1 MQLDQIKKN
10 NNNMFARKNVMKQ
23 NKNIFWGSVLIITLL
38 AGVIGST
45 FFSISAIGLTAIII
59 GAFIVCFIM
68 YQNNKQ
74 FVKFKNDL
82 AISEGYLSKAFRL
95 SPVWMTITTA
105 NDGRYIEVNEAFC
118 KATGYSREE
127 VIGKTFTEL
136 GIWND
141 SKSQNEIVALFEKTK
156 VIRNKEIE
164 LRDRFGA
171 KIIMLLSTELITINN
186 EKHALSALL
195 NITDRKAAEDHIVKA
210 QKETELAYAQLEDA
224 IEHSNQM
231 ALEAELANIS
241 KSQFLANM
249 SHEIRTPLNAV
260 IGFTDIVLDTPLNE
274 EQIDYVNTIKRSGEI
289 LLSLL
294 NDILDFSKIEAGEI
308 NLEEINFDPELL
320 IYDVCNLIKPKIAD
334 KSIELLCSIGD
345 NVPAFVKG
353 DPTRYRQILTNLM
366 GNASKFT
373 ESGEIA
379 LSIDVEDE
387 DEKRIKLHA
396 KIRDTGIGIDNDKI
410 NLIFEA
416 FHQTDGST
424 TRQYGGTGLGL
435 SICKKI
441 ANIMQGDVW
450 AESKKGTGSTF
461 HCTVWFN
468 KAEPKESERIVPA
481 SLSGKKTLIID
492 SNMSNIS
499 IMKNFMES
507 AGGNVVS
514 IENSNDASSIILK
527 AHNENNSF
535 DFCICDIHAPGVN
548 GYELAEQIRNL
559 EINTDQL
566 KLIAISSM
574 ARGDAK
580 KCEDAGFDAF
590 ISKPVQR
597 TKLYHMLTML
607 IGKRKTDAS
616 GEKHIQ
622 TQHSAREDMKH
633 STSILIAEDNPVNQ
647 KLWKTM
653 LTKAG
658 YNVKIVNNGKEVIET
673 FTSSPDSFDLIF
685 MDIHMPEIDG
695 IAATRKIRGLGF
707 SSIPIIALTA
717 STLKED
723 RNECLKAGMNDYLT
737 KPIKREIVFGIL
749 ETLYFNKEAGNQP
762 GTIG

>member
-10 NNNMFARKNVMKQ
+10 NNNMFARKNVMKH

-38 AGVIGST
+38 AGVIGNK
-45 FFSISAIGLTAIII
+45 FFNISAIGLTAIII
-59 GAFIVCFIM
+59 GVFTVYFIM
-68 YQNNKQ
+68 YQNNKK
-74 FVKFKNDL
+74 FVEFKKKL
-82 AISEGYLSKAFRL
+82 ALSEGYLSKAFTL
-95 SPVWMTITTA
+95 SPVWMTITTT

-127 VIGKTFTEL
+127 VIGKTSTEL
-136 GIWND
+136 GIWMAGPEHRKTIGD
-141 SKSQNEIVALFEKTK
+141 LLEK
-156 VIRNKEIE
+156 NKLIHNYEIE
-164 LRDRFGA
+164 RYDRFGK
-171 KIIMLLSTELITINN
+171 KITMLLSSELITINN
-186 EKHALSALL
+186 QKYALSTSLD
-195 NITDRKAAEDHIVKA
+195 ITDRKLAEEHILNA
-210 QKETELAYAQLEDA
+210 QKETELAYTQLEDA

-231 ALEAELANIS
+231 TMEAELANIS

-260 IGFTDIVLDTPLNE
+260 IGFTEIVLDTPLNE

-416 FHQTDGST
+416 FQQTDGST

-450 AESKKGTGSTF
+450 AESEKGTGSTF
-461 HCTVWFN
+461 HCTVWLN
-468 KAEPKESERIVPA
+468 KAEPKESERIVPE

-499 IMKNFMES
+499 I
-507 AGGNVVS
+507 
-514 IENSNDASSIILK
+514 
-527 AHNENNSF
+527 NEKF
-535 DFCICDIHAPGVN
+535 YG
-548 GYELAEQIRNL
+548 
-559 EINTDQL
+559 
-566 KLIAISSM
+566 IS
-574 ARGDAK
+574 RWQG
-580 KCEDAGFDAF
+580 CFN
-590 ISKPVQR
+590 
-597 TKLYHMLTML
+597 
-607 IGKRKTDAS
+607 RK
-616 GEKHIQ
+616 Q
-622 TQHSAREDMKH
+622 Q
-633 STSILIAEDNPVNQ
+633 
-647 KLWKTM
+647 
-653 LTKAG
+653 
-658 YNVKIVNNGKEVIET
+658 
-673 FTSSPDSFDLIF
+673 
-685 MDIHMPEIDG
+685 
-695 IAATRKIRGLGF
+695 
-707 SSIPIIALTA
+707 
-717 STLKED
+717 
-723 RNECLKAGMNDYLT
+723 
-737 KPIKREIVFGIL
+737 
-749 ETLYFNKEAGNQP
+749 
-762 GTIG
+762 